1 MLMISSRHSGHIVA
15 VVSLLLFLYNA
26 AAADQKATP
35 NLCGRSLLWTND
47 PLMIAGI
54 ATTRITY
61 DLTKY
66 WVQNKRETVNG
77 PFPAGITFSKPV
89 VDEGGNRETNPFN
102 MAIIGGATNSNEEGQ
117 FLVVTVRG
125 DFFRPYV
132 SVLGNRNV
140 RELHQGDANRFA
152 CF

>member
-1 MLMISSRHSGHIVA
+1 MLMISSRHSGHIAA
-15 VVSLLLFLYNA
+15 VVSLLLFLYNT

-35 NLCGRSLLWTND
+35 NLCRRSLLWTDD

-66 WVQNKRETVNG
+66 WVQNKRETENG
-77 PFPAGITFSKPV
+77 PLPSAIVFSKPV
-89 VDEGGNRETNPFN
+89 VNVSGNRETNPFN

-117 FLVVTVRG
+117 FLVVTVRA

-140 RELHQGDANRFA
+140 RELHRGDANRFA